1 MNKDALKASIV
12 NRGLTVEDFIS
23 QLSDQITGFTRDM
36 YYSRVS
42 GRTEFKRSEIAACK
56 EVLGLT
62 DEETVNIFIK

>member
-1 MNKDALKASIV
+1 MDNNKLKAAIV
-12 NRGLTVEDFIS
+12 ARGYRIDDFIAEVANKVE
-23 QLSDQITGFTRDM
+23 FTRDM

-62 DEETVNIFIK
+62 DEETINIFIR

>member
-1 MNKDALKASIV
+1 MDNKKLKAAIV
-12 NRGLTVEDFIS
+12 ASGYRIDDFIAEVANKVE
-23 QLSDQITGFTRDM
+23 FTRDM

-62 DEETVNIFIK
+62 DEETINIFIR

>member
-1 MNKDALKASIV
+1 MDNKKLKAAIV
-12 NRGLTVEDFIS
+12 ASGYRIDDFIS
-23 QLSDQITGFTRDM
+23 EVANKVEFTRDM

-62 DEETVNIFIK
+62 DEETIKIFINQ

>member
-1 MNKDALKASIV
+1 MDKNKLKAAIV
-12 NRGLTVEDFIS
+12 GGGYQIDDFIAEVAKKVE
-23 QLSDQITGFTRDM
+23 FTRDM

-62 DEETVNIFIK
+62 DEETVSIFIN

>member
-42 GRTEFKRSEIAACK
+42 GRTEFKRSEIVACK

-62 DEETVNIFIK
+62 DEETVSIFIN

>member
-1 MNKDALKASIV
+1 MDNKKLKAAIV
-12 NRGLTVEDFIS
+12 ASGYRIDDFIAEVANKVEFS
-23 QLSDQITGFTRDM
+23 RDM

-62 DEETVNIFIK
+62 DQETVNIFIN

>member
-1 MNKDALKASIV
+1 MDNNKLKAAIV
-12 NRGLTVEDFIS
+12 ARDYRIDDFIA
-23 QLSDQITGFTRDM
+23 DVANKVKFTRDM

-62 DEETVNIFIK
+62 DEETVNIFIN

>member
-1 MNKDALKASIV
+1 MDNNKLKAAIV
-12 NRGLTVEDFIS
+12 ARGYRIDDFIAEVANKVE
-23 QLSDQITGFTRDM
+23 FTRDM

-62 DEETVNIFIK
+62 DQETVKIFIN

>member
-1 MNKDALKASIV
+1 MDNNKLKAAIV
-12 NRGLTVEDFIS
+12 DRGYRINDFIAVVANKVE
-23 QLSDQITGFTRDM
+23 FTRDM

-62 DEETVNIFIK
+62 DEETVSIFIN